1 MVSYSKWLNVRLSRM
16 SYHVMIWVALYS
28 SQNMLIYTYLILTEP
43 QGAGRCHHTCP
54 QYTCEDSE
62 LREWRIL
69 SRTASKKVSQD
80 SNSPSSF
87 RAFRTMTR
95 CLLGYIQIICMDMDP
110 CPLETESSKQ
120 TTQVF
125 ICNPH
130 KTKLPYI
137 SSISTVS
144 LPKKH
149 TLTSKKNFE
158 AIYIF
163 ITVFQ
168 KMLKEGFHL

>member
-1 MVSYSKWLNVRLSRM
+1 MAEC
-16 SYHVMIWVALYS
+16 HVVQAVIPCDDLGTS
-28 SQNMLIYTYLILTEP
+28 LQLTEHAHIYLSDP
-43 QGAGRCHHTCP
+43 HRTPRCRQMSPYLPTV
-54 QYTCEDSE
+54 YFEDSE
-62 LREWRIL
+62 LREWHIL

-95 CLLGYIQIICMDMDP
+95 CLLGYIQIVCMDVDP

-130 KTKLPYI
+130 KTELPCI